1 MQTIHSIADLRAR
14 VRDRR
19 EGDHVIALVPTLG
32 ALHAGHSSLIR
43 LAAEHA
49 DTVIVSIFV
58 NPTQFGPN
66 EDFAKYPRDLKADQG
81 VCLEA
86 GADVVFAPSVEDMYP
101 KGFSTYVIEDHVSKP
116 LEGASR
122 PTHFRGVTTVVAKLL
137 NIVAPDIA
145 VFGQKDSQQVA
156 VIRKMIADLLIP
168 VEVIVGPTVREPD
181 GLAMSSRNRYLS
193 PSQRKEAVALYQAL
207 TKAREMVAQGEHRSD
222 RLIAEATHI
231 LSQHRRVR
239 VIYVAVT
246 DSLTMEPVRE
256 AVGGKSMMAVA
267 AWVDE
272 VRLIDNILL

>member
-1 MQTIHSIADLRAR
+1 MQTIHSIADLRAL

-58 NPTQFGPN
+58 NPAQFGPN
-66 EDFAKYPRDLKADQG
+66 EDFAKYPRDLNADQG

-86 GADVVFAPSVEDMYP
+86 GADVVFAPTVEEMYP

-137 NIVAPDIA
+137 NIVSPHIA
-145 VFGQKDSQQVA
+145 VFGQKDAQQVA
-156 VIRKMIADLLIP
+156 VIRKMIGDLLIP
-168 VEVIVGPTVREPD
+168 VELIVGPTVREPD

-193 PSQRKEAVALYQAL
+193 SSQRKEAVALYHAL

-256 AVGGKSMMAVA
+256 AVRGKSMMAVA

>member
-1 MQTIHSIADLRAR
+1 MQTIHSIADLRAL

-32 ALHAGHSSLIR
+32 ALHAGHSSLIH
-43 LAAEHA
+43 LAADQA

-58 NPTQFGPN
+58 NPAQFGPN
-66 EDFAKYPRDLKADQG
+66 EDFAKYPRDLNADQG

-86 GADVVFAPSVEDMYP
+86 GADVVFAPTVEEMYP

-137 NIVAPDIA
+137 NIVSPHIA
-145 VFGQKDSQQVA
+145 VFGQKDAQQVA
-156 VIRKMIADLLIP
+156 VIRKMIGDLLIP
-168 VEVIVGPTVREPD
+168 VELIVGPTVREPD

-193 PSQRKEAVALYQAL
+193 SSQRKEAVALYHAL

-256 AVGGKSMMAVA
+256 AVMGKSMMAVA

>member
-1 MQTIHSIADLRAR
+1 MQTIHSIADLRAL

-43 LAAEHA
+43 LAADHA

-58 NPTQFGPN
+58 NPAQFGPN

-86 GADVVFAPSVEDMYP
+86 GADVVFAPSVEEMYP
-101 KGFSTYVIEDHVSKP
+101 KGYSTYVIEDHVSKP

-156 VIRKMIADLLIP
+156 VIRKMIGDLLIP
-168 VEVIVGPTVREPD
+168 VELIVGPTVREPD

-207 TKAREMVAQGEHRSD
+207 TKAREMVAQGEHRPD

-246 DSLTMEPVRE
+246 DRLTMDPMRE
-256 AVGGKSMMAVA
+256 AVSGKSMMALA

>member
-1 MQTIHSIADLRAR
+1 MQTIHSIADLRAL

-32 ALHAGHSSLIR
+32 ALHAGHSSLIH
-43 LAAEHA
+43 LAADQA

-58 NPTQFGPN
+58 NPAQFGPN
-66 EDFAKYPRDLKADQG
+66 EDFAKYPRDLNADQG

-86 GADVVFAPSVEDMYP
+86 GADVVFAPTVEEMYP

-137 NIVAPDIA
+137 NIVSPHIA
-145 VFGQKDSQQVA
+145 VFGQKDAQQVA
-156 VIRKMIADLLIP
+156 VIRKMIGDLLIP
-168 VEVIVGPTVREPD
+168 VELIVGPTVREPD

-193 PSQRKEAVALYQAL
+193 SSQRKEAVALYQAL

-256 AVGGKSMMAVA
+256 AVRGKSMMAVA